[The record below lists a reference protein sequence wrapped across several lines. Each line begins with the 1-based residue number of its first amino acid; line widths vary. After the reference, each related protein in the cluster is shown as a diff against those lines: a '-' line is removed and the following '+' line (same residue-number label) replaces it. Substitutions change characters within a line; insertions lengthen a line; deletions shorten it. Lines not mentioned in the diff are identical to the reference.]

1 VIRKAQVA
9 GQFYPASPGALKKE
23 ITRLA
28 APAEKKTDA
37 LGLVSPHAGYV
48 FSGKVAGSCFSRVK
62 LTKTVVI
69 LGPNHTGIGAPF
81 SIMTGG
87 TWQMPLGNVEIDSV
101 LGANVLKGSGYIE
114 EDASAHEYEHSIE
127 VQLPFLQF
135 FLPEV
140 KIVPIVI
147 GGTDFSAYKEIGEA
161 IAKAIKETGQKVLV
175 VASSD
180 MSHYEPREKAQ
191 EKDKSAIDAMLKLD
205 PEELV
210 KRVNELNITMC
221 GYGPAA
227 AMLCAVKELGAK
239 KAELIKYET
248 SGDVSGDYSSV
259 VGYAGILV
267 T

>member
-1 VIRKAQVA
+1 MIRKAQVA
-9 GQFYPASPGALKKE
+9 GQFYPAGSAALKKE
-23 ITRLA
+23 LTRLVN
-28 APAEKKTDA
+28 PGEKKTDA

-62 LTKTVVI
+62 VTRTVVI
-69 LGPNHTGIGAPF
+69 LGPNHTGMGAPF

-87 TWQMPLGNVEIDSV
+87 TWRMPLGNVEIDAV
-101 LGANVLKGSGYIE
+101 LGGKILKGSGCIE
-114 EDASAHEYEHSIE
+114 ENAQAHESEHSIE

-147 GGTDFSAYKEIGEA
+147 GGTDFNAYKEIGAA
-161 IAKAIKETGQKVLV
+161 IAKAIKETGQKVLI

-180 MSHYEPREKAQ
+180 MSHYEPQEKAQ
-191 EKDKSAIDAMLKLD
+191 EKDKTAIEAILNLD
-205 PEELV
+205 PEELI
-210 KRVNELNITMC
+210 KRVSGFNITMC
-221 GYGPAA
+221 GYGPVAI
-227 AMLCAVKELGAK
+227 MLCAVKALGAK

-248 SGDVSGDYSSV
+248 SGDASGDYSSV

-267 T
+267 A